1 MRTVSKLLGLVCVWL
16 VAQPASA
23 LNIFACEPEWAALA
37 RALAPQA
44 DIYSATHVYQDPHY
58 IEARPSLIARLRRAD
73 IAFCSGAA
81 LEEGWLPALQQRA
94 SNPTVREGAPG
105 MFYAADVVST
115 IEKHQEALVGRGHVH
130 AEGNPHLH
138 LDPDRV
144 QTIARH
150 FSQRLMQL
158 DPEQAEQYRQTFQ
171 VWQKH
176 WKQKR
181 LQWKQQALALSGKSV
196 VVQHTTFSY
205 LLRWLKL
212 KPVADLEPAPGVSP
226 TLSHLDALTQQL
238 KAEKPLAIMHNWYQ
252 SDNSAHWLAKR
263 ISVPVLA
270 LPSTVSEKEG
280 ISTLDQL
287 FDHLIAELRSA
298 QP

>member
-1 MRTVSKLLGLVCVWL
+1 MRTVFKLLALTSIWL
-16 VAQPASA
+16 MAVPASA
-23 LNIFACEPEWAALA
+23 LNIFACEPEWGALA

-44 DIYSATHVYQDPHY
+44 QIYSATHVYQDPHY

-81 LEEGWLPALQQRA
+81 LEAGWLPALQQRA
-94 SNPTVREGAPG
+94 ANPAVRQGAAG
-105 MFYAADVVST
+105 MFYAADVVNT
-115 IEKHQEALVGRGHVH
+115 IEKHLSAAVGRGHVH

-144 QTIARH
+144 ETIARH
-150 FSQRLMQL
+150 FSQRLIQL
-158 DPEQAEQYRQTFQ
+158 DHEHAAEYQQSFL
-171 VWQKH
+171 VWQRY

-196 VVQHTTFSY
+196 VVQHSTFSY
-205 LLRWLKL
+205 LWRWLKI

-226 TLSHLDALTQQL
+226 TLSHLDVLTQRL
-238 KAEKPLAIMHNWYQ
+238 EADKPLAIVHNWHQ
-252 SDNSAHWLAKR
+252 SDNSARWLSER
-263 ISVPVLA
+263 IAVPVLA
-270 LPSTVSEKEG
+270 LPSTVSDKEG

-287 FDHLIAELRSA
+287 FDHLISELRSA
-298 QP
+298 QR